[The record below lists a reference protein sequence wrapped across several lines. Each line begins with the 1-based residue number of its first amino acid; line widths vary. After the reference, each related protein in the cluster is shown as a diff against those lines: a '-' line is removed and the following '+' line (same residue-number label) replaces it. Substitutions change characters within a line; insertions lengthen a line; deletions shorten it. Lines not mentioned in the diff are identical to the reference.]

1 MDGTSL
7 QDCFRLSFLKQERRK
22 AITFVRDGEIE
33 TELTYLQL
41 HRDSNRLAS
50 TFQKIGVT
58 QKDRVI
64 LCIQKSLIFVVA
76 HLALQKIGAI
86 CVPLNPG
93 FKKSEMDYLLQ
104 DADARLILAE
114 PDNER
119 LVQEIDPKLNA
130 QIVDT
135 QKPYSEI
142 DFFRS
147 ASEAFSP
154 AAIEP
159 DDPGLIIYTSGTTGK
174 PKGAMLTHKN
184 LVHDALNINHI
195 W

>member
-1 MDGTSL
+1 MDVTSL
-7 QDCFRLSFLKQERRK
+7 RDCFGVSFLKQERRK

-58 QKDRVI
+58 KKDRVI

-86 CVPLNPG
+86 CVPLNPD

-104 DADARLILAE
+104 DANPRLILTE

-119 LVQEIDPKLNA
+119 LVQEIDPKLSA
-130 QIVDT
+130 QIDADI
-135 QKPYSEI
+135 KPEKIRAHCKNHLHDWKCPKEIVFVEALPRNTMGKVLKAAVKKIFGLSE
-142 DFFRS
+142 S
-147 ASEAFSP
+147 
-154 AAIEP
+154 
-159 DDPGLIIYTSGTTGK
+159 
-174 PKGAMLTHKN
+174 
-184 LVHDALNINHI
+184 
-195 W
+195 